1 MTASSCPSRFFLAA
15 LGLAMLVAGGDAV
28 PQAAAQV
35 AAAPPAPG
43 QARFWFYRVFF
54 PDDTGGMPAVAM
66 NGTAIGYALAGTS
79 FYRDMPAGQYHL
91 TVASYGLD
99 LDQSQDLAV
108 APGQQVFVKIASL
121 PSWEENSRGR
131 SRRGTYYVM
140 IVAPQLAALEL
151 PQTRLT
157 SGN

>member
-1 MTASSCPSRFFLAA
+1 MTASSCPSRFWRAA
-15 LGLAMLVAGGDAV
+15 FGLATLVAGGCVV
-28 PQAAAQV
+28 PQAAAQF

-54 PDDTGGMPAVAM
+54 PDDTGDMPAVAM
-66 NGTAIGYALAGTS
+66 NGTAVGYALAGTS
-79 FYRDMPAGQYHL
+79 FYRDLPAGRYHL

-121 PSWEENSRGR
+121 PSWEESSRGR

-140 IVAPQLAALEL
+140 IVTPQLAALEL
-151 PQTRLT
+151 PQTRYA